1 MNPAIVTSVHCRR
14 CGATFGLPLLTD
26 TDRARVAQISRSGH
40 HVEAIQLMRQ
50 QAGTGLRDA
59 KAAEMHITRKTGICH

>member
-1 MNPAIVTSVHCRR
+1 
-14 CGATFGLPLLTD
+14 
-26 TDRARVAQISRSGH
+26 
-40 HVEAIQLMRQ
+40 MRQ